1 MTMTVDDIAIPNVV
15 TAVLSS
21 YRGFDTMGEVF
32 VVFAAGLGVALL
44 LGLGGAAGKRED

>member
-1 MTMTVDDIAIPNVV
+1 MISAPAVWVI
-15 TAVLSS
+15 TAVLAS

-44 LGLGGAAGKRED
+44 IGLGGSKRKED